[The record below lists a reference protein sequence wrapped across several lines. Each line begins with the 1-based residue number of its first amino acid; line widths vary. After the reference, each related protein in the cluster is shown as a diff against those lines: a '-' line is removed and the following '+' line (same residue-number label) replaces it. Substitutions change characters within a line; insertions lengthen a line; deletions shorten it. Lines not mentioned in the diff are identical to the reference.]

1 MKKNFFFSAVLAIA
15 AAVACTE
22 KGPVDYPIQGSFSLY
37 GENVTGKVGVFVTSD
52 GIMQTNLLYNAAEG
66 TGAVALNAAGTKAG
80 FKQGNHVI
88 YAYAPYAETAAELA
102 SVPVDYTKQAT
113 VAFDPLADDPTLAGL
128 MLSYNSQAQPVY
140 YASTEVKELTS
151 AAITLPFQALNA
163 LTEVSVGEP
172 GLEGANAE
180 AQVGKKVSKIV
191 ITCDKAI
198 AYTGQTLDLTT
209 GKLVGGKAVNS
220 IEIAADM
227 TIKKIGSVSANGFTF
242 KTCLTEEE
250 LATAKFKIE
259 MVMETGKTYSAADK
273 TPSYGGIYA
282 LTLTEVE

>member
-209 GKLVGGKAVNS
+209 GKLVGGTAVNS
-220 IEIAADM
+220 IEITADM

>member
-1 MKKNFFFSAVLAIA
+1 MEIRGTYHDSLEVLHFLKDD
-15 AAVACTE
+15 VL
-22 KGPVDYPIQGSFSLY
+22 KGVEHLSSGRLYVLHSLA
-37 GENVTGKVGVFVTSD
+37 ED
-52 GIMQTNLLYNAAEG
+52 GI
-66 TGAVALNAAGTKAG
+66 
-80 FKQGNHVI
+80 
-88 YAYAPYAETAAELA
+88 
-102 SVPVDYTKQAT
+102 
-113 VAFDPLADDPTLAGL
+113 GL
-128 MLSYNSQAQPVY
+128 IEEEYRL
-140 YASTEVKELTS
+140 EVL
-151 AAITLPFQALNA
+151 A

-191 ITCDKAI
+191 ITCDKPI
-198 AYTGQTLDLTT
+198 AYTGQVLDLTT

-273 TPSYGGIYA
+273 TPSSGGIYA
-282 LTLTEVE
+282 LTLNEVQ